1 MYMLGK
7 LWLRFMGESFR
18 NHLVQGNYI
27 FEGLRDRNHCNV
39 NPRSDTNDERG
50 KLKLTFASS
59 QFQRSGSYVL
69 RVVLSDMPYIECRM
83 RIGR

>member
-1 MYMLGK
+1 MLGK

-27 FEGLRDRNHCNV
+27 FESLRDKNHCRV
-39 NPRSDTNDERG
+39 NPRSDTNDECG
-50 KLKLTFASS
+50 NLKLTFASS
-59 QFQRSGSYVL
+59 HIQRPGSCMIRVL
-69 RVVLSDMPYIECRM
+69 VLSDMSYIECEM